1 MRSIKYFKKE
11 TQSMRIIKTQKQNQ
25 QNKKQAREKYINQI
39 LDKMNDEGWES
50 LTDEEKKNLKQ
61 ESQNNHSHN
70 ELQNEA
76 KDFIQNQLNQPKVN
90 INMTENFDVNLFNK
104 IYEDNKITDSYDEG
118 YGSWMEENTALES
131 GQEKLFQNGFNKDM
145 FNSTFEQYKKEKSN
159 QNQNQLV
166 KYQEPEVKISMSNQ
180 DSLMT
185 LGQGKVSDFG
195 GSTDNLF
202 YTDYKQAFTDG
213 STLIDTSTVDLKGR
227 SNSING
233 IKAQRSNISYQMSP
247 EDQQRFAI
255 QQMEE
260 QEQEKQRLQRLNVY
274 DQQHEQTYEKIHS
287 MLLR

>member
-1 MRSIKYFKKE
+1 M
-11 TQSMRIIKTQKQNQ
+11 
-25 QNKKQAREKYINQI
+25 AR
-39 LDKMNDEGWES
+39 
-50 LTDEEKKNLKQ
+50 
-61 ESQNNHSHN
+61 SQNAIVIATWKHGYTATNKAYN
-70 ELQNEA
+70 L
-76 KDFIQNQLNQPKVN
+76 LNNNGLALDAVEKGVRVA
-90 INMTENFDVNLFNK
+90 ES
-104 IYEDNKITDSYDEG
+104 DSAIRTVG
-118 YGSWMEENTALES
+118 YGGYTDQDGNVTLDASIMDHLGNAGSVAYLKEIKHPISVARKIMEKSNHVMLVGDGAQKFAL
-131 GQEKLFQNGFNKDM
+131 QNGFNKDM
-145 FNSTFEQYKKEKSN
+145 FNATFEQYKKEKSN
-159 QNQNQLV
+159 QNQNQNKLI
-166 KYQEPEVKISMSNQ
+166 KYKEPEVRISMSNQ

-233 IKAQRSNISYQMSP
+233 VKAQRSNISYQMSP
-247 EDQQRFAI
+247 EDQQRVAI
-255 QQMEE
+255 QQMKE